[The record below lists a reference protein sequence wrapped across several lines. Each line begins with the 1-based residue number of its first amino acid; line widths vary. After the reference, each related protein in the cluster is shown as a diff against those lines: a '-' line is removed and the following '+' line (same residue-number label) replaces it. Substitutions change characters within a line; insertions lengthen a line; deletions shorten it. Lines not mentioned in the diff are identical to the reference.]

1 MSARLDGL
9 QVTSVRPGWPDD
21 AVGAVGDLLMRVADL
36 RRENEQLR
44 IALAS
49 RVVIEQAKGMLAE
62 RHQLAPEQTFEVLR
76 RAARAN
82 GRRLHDLAE
91 EVLRSSHTPRE
102 ILRQLERRR

>member
-1 MSARLDGL
+1 
-9 QVTSVRPGWPDD
+9 
-21 AVGAVGDLLMRVADL
+21 
-36 RRENEQLR
+36 
-44 IALAS
+44 
-49 RVVIEQAKGMLAE
+49 MLAE